1 MLFKERR
8 VFNFLRGGMRGKPL
22 GHLIFGNSLLL
33 LQIKRLCVVC
43 YLIELLIITW
53 SFAVL
58 GTFPTFAG
66 CMFCC
71 YFVFLEE
78 IKILVRVHQS

>member
-1 MLFKERR
+1 MCSLKKGK
-8 VFNFLRGGMRGKPL
+8 VFNFIRWGMRGKPL

-43 YLIELLIITW
+43 YLIGLLIITW

-58 GTFPTFAG
+58 GTLPTFAG
-66 CMFCC
+66 CMFCYC
-71 YFVFLEE
+71 VFLEE
-78 IKILVRVHQS
+78 IKILVRVHQC